1 MKFEL
6 SQPEVIRH
14 LILLVIGWL
23 VLSLM
28 VGLFET
34 FDQLEA
40 STKENQTAA
49 IFQGLKISSI
59 TFFVGAIVIS
69 SSLAFFL
76 LNKKRER

>member
-1 MKFEL
+1 
-6 SQPEVIRH
+6 
-14 LILLVIGWL
+14 
-23 VLSLM
+23 M

-40 STKENQTAA
+40 STKENRTAA

-76 LNKKRER
+76 LDLSISILGRPLYCIEQNRETGHVIPTSYSFE